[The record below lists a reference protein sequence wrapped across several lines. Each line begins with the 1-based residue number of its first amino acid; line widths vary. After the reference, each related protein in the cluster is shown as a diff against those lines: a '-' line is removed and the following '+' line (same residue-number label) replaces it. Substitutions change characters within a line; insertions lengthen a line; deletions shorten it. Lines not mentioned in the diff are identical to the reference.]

1 MSNIIEFKRRENLS
15 TLNVYEMDKFTITWE
30 DYGLSYCGTIQTQF
44 ITDKLAQTG
53 LCQNVKKN
61 ME

>member
-1 MSNIIEFKRRENLS
+1 MSNIIEFKRKENLS
-15 TLNVYEMDKFTITWE
+15 MLNAYEIDKFTVTWE

-44 ITDKLAQTG
+44 ITDKLTEIG
-53 LCQNVKKN
+53 LSQNVKET